1 MRVTSDAGASS
12 ADRDSGHCSDNV
24 EGAVLLKPY
33 AMVAVDQARKSALG
47 FKSRQTSKKSVQQEQ
62 QQKAAEIE
70 EEAAPNV
77 LGSGRDMESY
87 QASLLSVSMRLAAL
101 EKAFAK
107 RQDQKAAGVKK
118 AAVAADN
125 GELRQLFKRIAA
137 LEQAIGSDEEKA

>member
-1 MRVTSDAGASS
+1 M
-12 ADRDSGHCSDNV
+12 
-24 EGAVLLKPY
+24 LLKPY